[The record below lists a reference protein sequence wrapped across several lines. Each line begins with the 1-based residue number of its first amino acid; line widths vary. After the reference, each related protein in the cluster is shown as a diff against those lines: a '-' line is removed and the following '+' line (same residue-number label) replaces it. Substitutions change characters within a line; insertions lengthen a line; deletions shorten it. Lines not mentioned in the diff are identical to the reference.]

1 MKITKL
7 RKVIQKRK
15 LIVIVSINI
24 YCIFHWRYIIDF
36 IYVFDHDINLYIL
49 VADNTN
55 SLPLME
61 GEGNSLKVLGFTQ
74 SQRNTFFQILMRL
87 HSSYWFMIKEGFF
100 MEIFAVNLIWL
111 INNRFGVGDFNWTEF
126 APRIKQKTW
135 HEINAYVII
144 WFFINMSHLKS
155 LFASKFDL
163 YILNRYGNL
172 FLSHI
177 AEDINDS
184 PTFSGVR
191 YIPYSCHI
199 SQYHLSFIF
208 R

>member
-1 MKITKL
+1 
-7 RKVIQKRK
+7 
-15 LIVIVSINI
+15 
-24 YCIFHWRYIIDF
+24 
-36 IYVFDHDINLYIL
+36 
-49 VADNTN
+49 
-55 SLPLME
+55 ME

-144 WFFINMSHLKS
+144 
-155 LFASKFDL
+155 
-163 YILNRYGNL
+163 
-172 FLSHI
+172 
-177 AEDINDS
+177 
-184 PTFSGVR
+184 
-191 YIPYSCHI
+191 
-199 SQYHLSFIF
+199 
-208 R
+208 